1 MSFFNSSS
9 GMIFDPLVSRSKI
22 ICVSTNEVISSLLLA
37 LIILNS
43 SQEAENSAVQS
54 NRLYSDYGDN
64 INSADSRHQAID
76 NLDNQKPAVDIV
88 SGFMIFPIIY
98 YYSKQLEMERWL
110 KR

>member
-1 MSFFNSSS
+1 MKRKDSFEKKRNLFI
-9 GMIFDPLVSRSKI
+9 GILGGGLGYRSYL
-22 ICVSTNEVISSLLLA
+22 SL
-37 LIILNS
+37 
-43 SQEAENSAVQS
+43 QS